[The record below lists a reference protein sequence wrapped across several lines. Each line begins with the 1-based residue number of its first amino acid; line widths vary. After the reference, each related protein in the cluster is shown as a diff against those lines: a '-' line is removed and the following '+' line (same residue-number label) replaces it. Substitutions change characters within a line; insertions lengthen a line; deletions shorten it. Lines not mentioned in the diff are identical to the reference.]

1 MPPSPALRR
10 VGWAAIAELQ
20 SGVISR
26 RQLIELGLSPMQAKA
41 DINTGRWQRMLP
53 GVYAT
58 FTGPIDTPARIWAA
72 ILYAGPG
79 AAASHGTAL
88 WLWKLKDEPPSVIDV
103 VVPESRKVVPRAGL
117 RVHRRRAL
125 DQDGVESLVHPSAQP
140 PRLRSRRRCSTTAT
154 PRRRWSPWTSS
165 CELRSGG

>member
-1 MPPSPALRR
+1 MPSSPALRR
-10 VGWAAIAELQ
+10 VSWAAIAELQ
-20 SGVISR
+20 SGMISR
-26 RQLIELGLSPMQAKA
+26 RQLIQLGLSPMQARA
-41 DINTGRWQRMLP
+41 DVNTGRWQRMLP

-58 FTGPIDTPARIWAA
+58 FTGRIDTHSRIWAA

-88 WLWKLKDEPPSVIDV
+88 WLWKLLDDPPAIIDV

-125 DQDGVESLVHPSAQP
+125 DQGSIDRLVHPSAQP
-140 PRLRSRRRCSTTAT
+140 PRLRV
-154 PRRRWSPWTSS
+154 
-165 CELRSGG
+165 EGGA